1 MTDQK
6 TNAMAAQGLNLDFT
20 GKVVLVTG
28 GSTGIGRATA
38 LAFARQ
44 GARVVIGDLSDE
56 ADETIELIQGE
67 GGEGLFVRTDVSQA
81 DQVEAL
87 VNRTVETFGGLHCAF
102 NNAGILPPTLP
113 LAEQEEETFDKV
125 IAVDLKGVFLA
136 LKYEIRHMAQAG
148 GGTIVNT
155 ASIAGVIADPSMAP
169 YVAAKHGVIGL
180 TRAAAI
186 DYAEQGIR
194 VNALAPGL
202 VESPMTRRWLD
213 DPEMRE
219 TVLAGPLIGRPAQ
232 PEEMSGMV
240 LFLCSPLASFA
251 TGQVFIVDG
260 GQTAH

>member
-1 MTDQK
+1 MTGDA
-6 TNAMAAQGLNLDFT
+6 NAMAAQGMTLDYT

-28 GSTGIGRATA
+28 GSTGIGRATS

-44 GARVVIGDLSDE
+44 GARVVIGDLADE
-56 ADETIELIQGE
+56 ANETVEMIRE
-67 GGEGLFVRTDVSQA
+67 GGGEALFVKTDVTQA
-81 DQVEAL
+81 EQVEAL

-113 LAEQEEETFDKV
+113 LAEQEEGTFDKV

-136 LKYEIRHMAQAG
+136 LKYELRHMVQAG
-148 GGTIVNT
+148 GGAIVNT
-155 ASIAGVIADPSMAP
+155 ASIAGVIADPQMAP

-186 DYAEQGIR
+186 DYAGQGIR

-202 VESPMTRRWLD
+202 VETAMTRRWLD
-213 DPEMRE
+213 DPEMSKV
-219 TVLAGPLIGRPAQ
+219 VLAGPLLGRAAQ